1 MRVTSVTS
9 SLVVA
14 SGGSSSYSTFDTA
27 AFEFKTVITTTYA
40 YTGRISLTITT
51 FSTSTTSLF
60 ESVSASAK
68 PLYVIWEETDLP
80 NFPPTYASSLAKRI
94 GVSFTPAAS
103 PGSSPT
109 LPSETNGVKINSSN
123 PSNGLSTSAKAGIG
137 VGVAVSSLMALALAA
152 LLILRRVRKRR
163 NNDISSE
170 NFDVTPEIEDQDAT
184 LATRKWYL
192 RGRWRSEVEAK
203 NKPSE
208 LDAGGAETI
217 ERPPVELESSSVD
230 EQQRNG

>member
-1 MRVTSVTS
+1 MRVTSVTL

-80 NFPPTYASSLAKRI
+80 NFPPTYPSSLAKRI
-94 GVSFTPAAS
+94 GVSFTPAA
-103 PGSSPT
+103 SPT